1 MDRDIETE
9 ADQTL
14 KRKQS
19 DTEQR
24 SCSTGERRNIATKKP
39 KAGIRFLRESPQ
51 VVDPCEIRTLG
62 KKGVV
67 KE

>member
-1 MDRDIETE
+1 MRQRWRQGKKQKDRNMDRVIETE

-24 SCSTGERRNIATKKP
+24 SCSTDSDVN
-39 KAGIRFLRESPQ
+39 
-51 VVDPCEIRTLG
+51 
-62 KKGVV
+62 
-67 KE
+67 